1 MSEIDRARA
10 EKLLAAEGLEGMVLF
25 RPEAFRYATGLAA
38 GVATMWGR
46 AGSAIAL
53 VPADA
58 GAPLAAVMSDHAAGR
73 ARPIDI
79 RTHRIWIDGVT
90 IANATSID
98 QIDAAYRA
106 GGNTGPRPETF
117 DQDACFGLL
126 ADLLAERGLLRATLG
141 VDAYLAFVERQHS
154 GFVALMR
161 GGVGSDPE
169 VAAVLERVRVAILD
183 EFLEGAPISK
193 VLRSRPMARIA
204 IRSWIGLVE
213 AASIEWLATRDVPR
227 DSVRDLLVDALFDM
241 LGRVLAP
248 RDARRYR

>member
-1 MSEIDRARA
+1 MPRRKAVPRTRPQRLDHEARRLQ
-10 EKLLAAEGLEGMVLF
+10 LLAL
-25 RPEAFRYATGLAA
+25 
-38 GVATMWGR
+38 GR
-46 AGSAIAL
+46 AAFQTRSYDEVSVEELARKAGISSGLFYYYFPSKRHLYVAGIEQVAAEL
-53 VPADA
+53 VSKLTGVKHHDVP
-58 GAPLAAVMSDHAAGR
+58 PRER
-73 ARPIDI
+73 AM
-79 RTHRIWIDGVT
+79 
-90 IANATSID
+90 
-98 QIDAAYRA
+98 
-106 GGNTGPRPETF
+106 
-117 DQDACFGLL
+117 
-126 ADLLAERGLLRATLG
+126 LG
-141 VDAYLAFVERQHS
+141 VDAYLSFVERQHS

-193 VLRSRPMARIA
+193 VLSSRPMARIA

-241 LGRVLAP
+241 LGHVLAP

>member
-1 MSEIDRARA
+1 MPRRKADPRPRPQRLDHEARRLQ
-10 EKLLAAEGLEGMVLF
+10 LLAL
-25 RPEAFRYATGLAA
+25 
-38 GVATMWGR
+38 GR
-46 AGSAIAL
+46 AAFQTRSYDDVSVDELARKAGISSGLFYYYFPTKRHLYVAGIEQVAAEL
-53 VPADA
+53 VSKLTGVKHQDV
-58 GAPLAAVMSDHAAGR
+58 APR
-73 ARPIDI
+73 
-79 RTHRIWIDGVT
+79 
-90 IANATSID
+90 
-98 QIDAAYRA
+98 
-106 GGNTGPRPETF
+106 E
-117 DQDACFGLL
+117 
-126 ADLLAERGLLRATLG
+126 RATLG